1 MITKDSFINYFKSG
15 IKDTNDCGVG
25 IEHEKFVFSKDKRAD
40 YKSILNLFEKL
51 YEFGWEPVK
60 ENANIISLRKGKK
73 NITLEPGNQIELSGE
88 KLKNIH
94 QTCAESQEYLFEL
107 NQSLKRLNLV
117 LISSGFDPISKIEEV
132 PSNPKNRYELMTK
145 IMPLFGKLSLDMM
158 YRTCGTQVNIDY
170 TSEKDF
176 SKKFFVVN
184 RLTPVTIA
192 LFANSGIVEKNKSG
206 YLSYRSYAWQNTYR
220 GGLPKIFLENLD
232 FEKYADFSLNY
243 PMLFIKRE
251 DKYLDAKNKT
261 FKNFID
267 GDIEKVTPNK
277 DDVADHLSTIFT
289 ENRLKKYIEIR
300 SMDAC
305 GWDCLCAGPAFF
317 IGLLYGNLD
326 ETFDVVKRWNVNEI
340 ISAYKDSPKKGL
352 KTILGKKTI
361 LDWSGE
367 LFEIS
372 KKGLEN
378 RNELN
383 RKKQNE
389 VKFLN
394 HIKNII
400 DTNSTNAEEIMTKYQ
415 KDKNFFSINEK

>member
-51 YEFGWEPVK
+51 YEFGWEAVK

-277 DDVADHLSTIFT
+277 EDVADHLSTIFT

-400 DTNSTNAEEIMTKYQ
+400 DTNSTNAEEIMTRYQ

>member
-94 QTCAESQEYLFEL
+94 QTCAESQEYIFEL

-206 YLSYRSYAWQNTYR
+206 FLSYRSYAWQNTYR

-277 DDVADHLSTIFT
+277 EDVADHLSTIFT

-389 VKFLN
+389 VKFLK

-400 DTNSTNAEEIMTKYQ
+400 DTNSTNAEEIMTRYQ